1 MPHRTLGAEILVKSL
16 KGHLLI
22 AGGGLY
28 DDNFRQTVV
37 LVGAHDE
44 NGAVG
49 VILNRPLEVAV
60 GDAIPALAE
69 IAGPGEALFGG
80 GPVET
85 DQPVLLIDSGDAGVL
100 DVPVFGDV
108 GFMTG
113 DVSPEVRAVLRRAR
127 VFVGHA
133 GWGPGQLD
141 AEVAADAWIVES
153 ASVED
158 VFTTRPSS
166 LWRRLLQRKGPP
178 FDAMA
183 RMPFDPR
190 MN

>member
-1 MPHRTLGAEILVKSL
+1 VKSL

-37 LVGAHDE
+37 LIGAHDE

-49 VILNRPLEVAV
+49 VILNRPLNVAV
-60 GDAIPALAE
+60 AEAIPALADL
-69 IAGPGEALFGG
+69 AGPGEALFGG

-85 DQPVLLIDSGDAGVL
+85 DQAVLLIDSGDAGVL
-100 DVPVFGDV
+100 NVPVFGDV
-108 GFMTG
+108 GFLTG
-113 DVSPEVRAVLRRAR
+113 DVSPDVRAAMRRAR

-133 GWGPGQLD
+133 GWGPGQLE

-153 ASVED
+153 AAVDD
-158 VFTTRPSS
+158 VFTTQPSS

-178 FDAMA
+178 FDTLA
-183 RMPFDPR
+183 RIPYDPR
-190 MN
+190 LN